1 MCSSNGLLK
10 LFVGDIGDNRKS
22 DLSRVFSKYGEIST
36 IYVDEHKHF
45 AFIEFT
51 SSTDAQRALQ
61 RTNNKTVNGSKLRVE
76 YAKPDKTSRDSR
88 RPLTRV
94 HSPPS
99 TFYDHLQV
107 TANRLPTMQSMRQNY
122 YQHHPSTMM
131 SSSTMS
137 RGRSLTP
144 PSFKQNARI
153 SSMNHL
159 RSQEFYP
166 PYYPHHP
173 AVYSDP
179 AYYRAAYGDPYLM
192 QRLPPPP
199 PPAAFFPPT
208 SPPPSSS
215 SSRSHRNMYSSSG
228 LDRYPPVMS
237 HRRSQRSRSR
247 SRRRTSPSRKT
258 RSSREG
264 KRKRRISTSSSP
276 KNQRD
281 RGPQTPP
288 TSSHRSRKR
297 SRSGSDTVASTSEQ
311 KTSSTSSSDDENNE
325 IKQSNSK
332 RSKNSESNQK
342 HLKRKTR
349 E

>member
-94 HSPPS
+94 HSPPP

-173 AVYSDP
+173 AAVYSDP

-192 QRLPPPP
+192 QRLPP

-247 SRRRTSPSRKT
+247 SRRRTSPTRKT
-258 RSSREG
+258 RSSRER

>member
-199 PPAAFFPPT
+199 PTAFFPPT

-258 RSSREG
+258 RSSRES